1 MGKQKWTVWLQDC
14 VCIGLTKSRLGRGV
28 NLDYPL
34 DQMNGK
40 QQRPLSKAICFSDEM
55 IRSCI
60 FVLDRKHNIAS
71 LLYQQHKENMY
82 TRFNH

>member
-40 QQRPLSKAICFSDEM
+40 QQRPLSMSQGIVSRRLTKAEVCPE
-55 IRSCI
+55 CE
-60 FVLDRKHNIAS
+60 
-71 LLYQQHKENMY
+71 QQHPIKLGARTEQKGRKE
-82 TRFNH
+82 